1 MDLGA
6 IAAFVAAS
14 EGGSFTA
21 AAAELGI
28 TASGVSKAVS
38 RLEGELRIRL
48 FNRSTRSLSLT
59 PEGTALYER
68 CRQILNDLDEA
79 KLAMLQAQSAPSGRL
94 RISMPAVFGRLRV
107 LPAISTFML
116 RYPQITIEASVTDRF
131 VDVVEEAF
139 DVVIRIGDLADT
151 SMIARQLGKV
161 SFVVSA
167 SPAYWDAHGRPAH
180 PRDLKRHSCVSF
192 VSPQTRK
199 LMEWAFLDDGRAYI
213 HVPAGAWALDS
224 GEAVVDAGVLHAG
237 PIYCQDYMI
246 ERHVQAGRLERVLSE
261 FESAPLP
268 VVVMYPQN
276 RHLSTRV
283 RTFVDFMVEYFS
295 HTPDGLRPSAPPAR
309 IR

>member
-38 RLEGELRIRL
+38 RLESELRIRL

-59 PEGTALYER
+59 PDGTALYER

-79 KLAMLQAQSAPSGRL
+79 KLAMLQAQTAPSGRL
-94 RISMPAVFGRLRV
+94 RVSMPAVFGRLRV
-107 LPAISTFML
+107 MPAISTFMR
-116 RYPQITIEASVTDRF
+116 RYPLVTIEASVTDRF

-139 DVVIRIGDLADT
+139 DVVIRIGDPPDT
-151 SMIARQLGKV
+151 SMVARRLGTV
-161 SFVVSA
+161 NFVVSA
-167 SPAYWDAHGRPAH
+167 SPAYWERHGRPEH
-180 PRDLKRHSCVSF
+180 PGDLKKHNCVSF
-192 VSPQTRK
+192 ISPQTRK
-199 LMEWAFLDDGRAYI
+199 LMEWGFVDGGQAYL
-213 HVPAGAWALDS
+213 HTPAGNITLDN

-237 PIYCQDYMI
+237 PIYCHNYMI
-246 ERHVQAGRLERVLSE
+246 EQHEKAGRLEAVLGE
-261 FESAPLP
+261 FAAAPQP

-276 RHLSTRV
+276 RHLSARV
-283 RTFVDFMVEYFS
+283 RAFVDFMIEYFE
-295 HTPDGLRPSAPPAR
+295 TLE
-309 IR
+309 